1 MGWFSGIQLKALL
14 LIGGLALLGIGG
26 VYAYHLVATSELHK
40 VIKDKDEVI
49 AKQVQEI
56 ETYRL
61 ANENLKAANKRI
73 QEDLEET
80 KAMLEKAQKLIE
92 DYYANIAEVENEVRE
107 SRPDRERRE
116 DEGKA
121 EEVLDEDIAQMKCQN
136 AHFGDPSGRCVKGV
150 WATN

>member
-116 DEGKA
+116 DE
-121 EEVLDEDIAQMKCQN
+121 
-136 AHFGDPSGRCVKGV
+136 R
-150 WATN
+150 